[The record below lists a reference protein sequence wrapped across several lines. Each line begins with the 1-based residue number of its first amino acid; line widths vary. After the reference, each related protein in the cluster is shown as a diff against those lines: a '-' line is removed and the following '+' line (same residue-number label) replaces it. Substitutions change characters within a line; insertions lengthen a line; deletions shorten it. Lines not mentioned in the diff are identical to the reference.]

1 MFGFG
6 GFRKKPGLRE
16 CVMFLLARTPKN
28 GAELMDEMERISNGW
43 WRPSPG
49 SVYPLLEELT
59 KEGAVQKRPDGRY
72 EVTAQSREEYSWMR
86 GWMNQPRN
94 TQDILQE
101 LSGYV
106 SYLEETAQRGP
117 AAEWKA
123 HQEQLRLLARRLQE
137 LAD

>member
-6 GFRKKPGLRE
+6 GFRKKRGLRE

-123 HQEQLRLLARRLQE
+123 HQEQLRLLAHRLQE

>member
-6 GFRKKPGLRE
+6 GFRKKRGLRE
-16 CVMFLLARTPKN
+16 MVMFLLSRAPKN
-28 GAELMDEMERISNGW
+28 GAELMDEMERVSNGW

-49 SVYPLLEELT
+49 SIYPLLEELT
-59 KEGAVQKRPDGRY
+59 KDGAIQKRPDGRY
-72 EVTAQSREEYSWMR
+72 EVTARSRDEYAWMR
-86 GWMNQPRN
+86 GWMNQPRS

-123 HQEQLRLLARRLQE
+123 HQEQIRALARRLQD
-137 LAD
+137 LSS